1 MNQIEICNIAL
12 GRIGVE
18 TIERIDEASEAAR
31 VCRRFYDFVR
41 QTVLR
46 RFPWTFAAKRVR
58 LALLEQQPPDY
69 KYAYRYPSDA
79 LYLRHMFNDQFQGL
93 PRSNEYKLIGSDDGR
108 IIFTNIPD
116 AWIEYTADAKD
127 PTFFDAQFV
136 EAFAWKLAAEI
147 SFALTG
153 NMGITQNCVQ
163 AYNAYFMDAAG
174 DDANEENVLDPQ
186 LDRLAAA
193 RFTGA

>member
-1 MNQIEICNIAL
+1 MNQVEICNIAL
-12 GRIGVE
+12 GRIGQE
-18 TIERIDEASEAAR
+18 TIERMDEASEAAR
-31 VCRRFYDFVR
+31 VCRRFYDLVR

-58 LALLEQQPPDY
+58 LALLEHKSPDY

-79 LYLRHMFNDQFQGL
+79 LCLRQMFNDHFSGL
-93 PRSNEYKLIGSDDGR
+93 PRDNQYKILGSDDGNV
-108 IIFTNIPD
+108 IYTNIDD
-116 AWIEYTADAKD
+116 AWIEYTSDVKD
-127 PTFFDAQFV
+127 PTFWDAQFI

-147 SFALTG
+147 SFALTS

-163 AYNAYFMDAAG
+163 AYNAYFMEAAG
-174 DDANEENVLDPQ
+174 EDAGEENVLDPQ

-193 RFTGA
+193 RFMGA